1 MVPPRALK
9 GPGFPAAAGPGSP
22 ASPPRVGPA
31 AGTGSAASGPGPAQ
45 RTHRAGES
53 RGTPQCAGRER
64 RGACDRRL
72 GALGGPC
79 RAAASVQI
87 NSLLLAASRVGRRWF
102 RALIKYFSSRCLSVQ
117 PALGASLAWSQRG
130 LQGWRH
136 CPSFT
141 PSSRERCVGLHRA
154 LGGDTGCDLLLCLLT
169 LLV

>member
-130 LQGWRH
+130 LSGMEALPELYAIFQGEVCGVAS
-136 CPSFT
+136 CPG
-141 PSSRERCVGLHRA
+141 R
-154 LGGDTGCDLLLCLLT
+154 
-169 LLV
+169 